1 MDWDFWLVGNSIHSR
16 LVKEVNQKERP
27 RGLALEYD
35 VPTGRCRLWIVQWSE
50 LIEARRAELE
60 FFQQQYQFN
69 PTTQEAVER
78 LRKLHPDH
86 VPNVDGGPGD

>member
-1 MDWDFWLVGNSIHSR
+1 MDWDFWLVGDSIHSR

-50 LIEARRAELE
+50 LIEARTR
-60 FFQQQYQFN
+60 
-69 PTTQEAVER
+69 
-78 LRKLHPDH
+78 
-86 VPNVDGGPGD
+86 